1 MSTQKQSDANRRNAR
16 HSTGPRSEA
25 GRARAAMNAL
35 KSGLHAQSMILPGEN
50 AADLQSLIGEY
61 HDYHA
66 PHSPE
71 ARAYCDKLA
80 RGEWLSRRF
89 GKIEVKLFVYEIEGI
104 SRPSPD
110 SVLGQAYVRCG
121 HHLTRLQRRMD
132 SVDREFH
139 RDLNMLRLLE
149 AEEDAA
155 FEEPEPPPPAD
166 ALEPKPPSEP
176 LSAGPPVPQL
186 STELSTA
193 QSNATAAQTPQM
205 ASFRQSTMRPGHPD
219 LLQDCP
225 NCRNLGYLNSNCH
238 YVSKRPSL

>member
-1 MSTQKQSDANRRNAR
+1 MSTQKQTDANRRNAR

-50 AADLQSLIGEY
+50 PAELQNLIGEY

-80 RGEWLSRRF
+80 HGEWLSRRF

-110 SVLGQAYVRCG
+110 SILGQAYVRCG
-121 HHLTRLQRRMD
+121 HHLSRLQRRMD
-132 SVDREFH
+132 SVDREYH

-149 AEEDAA
+149 AEDDAA
-155 FEEPEPPPPAD
+155 FEDPVPAPTPAFPNPQPPPLTPASQPPAPASQPPAP
-166 ALEPKPPSEP
+166 ALQPPAP
-176 LSAGPPVPQL
+176 AF
-186 STELSTA
+186 STA
-193 QSNATAAQTPQM
+193 QPAATAIE
-205 ASFRQSTMRPGHPD
+205 
-219 LLQDCP
+219 
-225 NCRNLGYLNSNCH
+225 
-238 YVSKRPSL
+238 